1 MMGPGP
7 DKRGDRGIRRTV
19 ERIEHGGGDGGELA
33 RSPPGGNYALAI
45 LCFSCARQLKHIF

>member
-1 MMGPGP
+1 
-7 DKRGDRGIRRTV
+7 V